1 MEKFRKLVE
10 LEVAKEK
17 VTPKVALP
25 VLSEELP
32 IDEETLRYIMAGP
45 ALAMKARIGSLEF
58 NPMNI
63 LYELGDTILKW
74 RGE

>member
-1 MEKFRKLVE
+1 M
-10 LEVAKEK
+10 
-17 VTPKVALP
+17 
-25 VLSEELP
+25 LSEELP